1 MSERLNHSRNLKIL
15 ALVLAIVAV
24 VGAFAGYT
32 LGTFSGSQSQSALLG
47 SKVSSLESEVSTLQS
62 QINAIQAGSTSNSSS
77 PSTSSSLSLNSL
89 YESVKGSVV
98 TIEGLV
104 PETGFFGVTT
114 YSEVLGSGFVV
125 NLTGTPLVVTNY
137 HVIDGM
143 VNGSVTFIDGSAYS
157 FTVLGSDQYSD
168 LAVLQIDGAPASEL
182 NPLTVVSSQ
191 TLNVGDKVIA
201 VGSPYGLQS
210 TITSGIVS
218 QLNRA
223 IQTSTTSNYLISG
236 LIQISTPIN
245 SGNSGSPLFDAEGRV
260 VGITNAIV
268 SGSNNVGFA
277 VPSDAL
283 IREINDLVTKGSYSH
298 AYLGINGISLDYL
311 TAQAAGL
318 NITYGVLVQSVA
330 SGSPAATA
338 GLRGG
343 TQNTVVAGNYVSLGG
358 DVIIKVDSQPVRA
371 IDDLTSYLEDNA
383 SPGQTVN
390 LTVVRGGSTT
400 VVPVV
405 LGSLS

>member
-1 MSERLNHSRNLKIL
+1 LLN
-15 ALVLAIVAV
+15 
-24 VGAFAGYT
+24 
-32 LGTFSGSQSQSALLG
+32 
-47 SKVSSLESEVSTLQS
+47 S
-62 QINAIQAGSTSNSSS
+62 QITAIQASGLSNS
-77 PSTSSSLSLNSL
+77 TVNTTVSLNSL

-104 PETGFFGVTT
+104 PETDFFGITT

-125 NLTGTPLVVTNY
+125 NLTGTPLIVTNY

-143 VNGSVTFIDGSAYS
+143 VNGSVTFIDGNAYP
-157 FTVLGSDQYSD
+157 FTVLGTDPYSD
-168 LAVLQIDGAPASEL
+168 LAILQVKGAPAYEL
-182 NPLTVVSSQ
+182 KPLTVVSSQ
-191 TLNVGDKVIA
+191 TLNVGDTVIA
-201 VGSPYGLQS
+201 LGSPYGLQS

-223 IQTSTTSNYLISG
+223 IQISTTGNYLISG

-245 SGNSGSPLFDAEGRV
+245 SGNSGSPLFNTEGMV

-268 SGSNNVGFA
+268 SGSDNVGFA

-283 IREINDLVTKGSYSH
+283 IREIGDLVATGSYSH
-298 AYLGINGISLDYL
+298 AYMGLSGISLDYL
-311 TAQAAGL
+311 TAQAADL

-338 GLRGG
+338 GIRGG
-343 TQNTVVAGNYVSLGG
+343 TQTVDVGGNSVTMGG
-358 DVIIKVDSQPVRA
+358 DVIIKIDNQPVRA
-371 IDDLTSYLEDNA
+371 IDDLTSYLEDSA

-390 LTVVRGGSTT
+390 LTVVRDGSTL
-400 VVPVV
+400 VIPVV